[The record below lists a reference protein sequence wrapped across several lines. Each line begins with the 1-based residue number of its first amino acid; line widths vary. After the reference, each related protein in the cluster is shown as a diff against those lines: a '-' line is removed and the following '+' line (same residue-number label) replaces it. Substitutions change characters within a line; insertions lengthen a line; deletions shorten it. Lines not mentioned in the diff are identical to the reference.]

1 MRVHAVVGNWK
12 LNGSLAAN
20 EALLKALLR
29 EIPQQHPVACAVC
42 VPSPYLA
49 QASGLL
55 KGSGIAWGAQ
65 DVSRFE
71 KGAYTGDVSGAM
83 VAEFGARYAIVGHS
97 ERRTVFGDTDPI
109 VVEKYAAARKAGL
122 TPIFCVGETLQ
133 EREGNRTEAV
143 LARQVDALL
152 AKVGVAGLD
161 GGIVAYEPVWAIGTG
176 KTATSAQAQEAH
188 AFIRGRIAGQGKE
201 IAARLTLL
209 YGGSVK
215 GANAAEL
222 FAMPDVDGG
231 LIGGASLVAEEFV
244 AIWRAAG
251 STSR

>member
-1 MRVHAVVGNWK
+1 MRVQAVVGNWK

-71 KGAYTGDVSGAM
+71 RGAYTGDVSGAM

-97 ERRTVFGDTDPI
+97 ERRTVFGDTDAI

-122 TPIFCVGETLQ
+122 TPIF
-133 EREGNRTEAV
+133 
-143 LARQVDALL
+143 
-152 AKVGVAGLD
+152 
-161 GGIVAYEPVWAIGTG
+161 
-176 KTATSAQAQEAH
+176 
-188 AFIRGRIAGQGKE
+188 
-201 IAARLTLL
+201 
-209 YGGSVK
+209 
-215 GANAAEL
+215 
-222 FAMPDVDGG
+222 
-231 LIGGASLVAEEFV
+231 
-244 AIWRAAG
+244 
-251 STSR
+251 

>member
-1 MRVHAVVGNWK
+1 MRKRAVVGNWK

-97 ERRTVFGDTDPI
+97 ERRTVFGDTDAV

-133 EREGNRTEAV
+133 EREGSRTEAV

-152 AKVGVAGLD
+152 AKVGIAELD
-161 GGIVAYEPVWAIGTG
+161 GGVVAYEPVWAIGTG

-201 IAARLTLL
+201 VAARLTIL

-251 STSR
+251 STK